1 MSRIPLPY
9 TQKVLDLFRNPKNL
23 GKLEDANVI
32 AVAGN
37 PACGDMITF
46 YMKINNQAVIEK
58 ISFESYGCA
67 ANIAT
72 ASIVTE
78 MIKGLN
84 VKSAWKDVTWKKVTE
99 EVGGLPNVKFHCGI
113 LAVGA
118 VKVLG
123 IPCGLIINR
132 SDIGDDQVKKYAAIR
147 EVPILME
154 IPFDRRI
161 AEAYSRGDVLIEV
174 MPEWKA
180 KFLALYDQIT
190 EIVAYHKD

>member
-1 MSRIPLPY
+1 
-9 TQKVLDLFRNPKNL
+9 LFRNPKNL

-46 YMKINNQAVIEK
+46 YMKINDQAVIEK
-58 ISFESYGCA
+58 ITFESYGCA

-78 MIKGLN
+78 MIKGLT
-84 VKSAWKDVTWKKVTE
+84 VESAWKDVTWKKVTE

-118 VKVLG
+118 VK
-123 IPCGLIINR
+123 R
-132 SDIGDDQVKKYAAIR
+132 AIR
-147 EVPILME
+147 KYYEQKGS
-154 IPFDRRI
+154 IPSWLPKELTFEEKQALEEEELATKLSKKLKG
-161 AEAYSRGDVLIEV
+161 AEE
-174 MPEWKA
+174 K
-180 KFLALYDQIT
+180 
-190 EIVAYHKD
+190 

>member
-23 GKLEDANVI
+23 GKMEDATVI

-46 YMKINNQAVIEK
+46 YLKINDQEIIEK
-58 ISFESYGCA
+58 TSFESYGCA

-78 MIKGLN
+78 MIKGLSLEN
-84 VKSAWKDVTWKKVTE
+84 AWKDMTWKKVTE
-99 EVGGLPNVKFHCGI
+99 EVGGLPTVKFHCGI

-118 VKVLG
+118 LK
-123 IPCGLIINR
+123 R
-132 SDIGDDQVKKYAAIR
+132 AIR
-147 EVPILME
+147 KYYQQKGATPSWVPQEPTFEEKQAIEEEELAKTLSK
-154 IPFDRRI
+154 RLHV
-161 AEAYSRGDVLIEV
+161 AEE
-174 MPEWKA
+174 K
-180 KFLALYDQIT
+180 
-190 EIVAYHKD
+190 

>member
-23 GKLEDANVI
+23 GKMEDATVV

-46 YMKINNQAVIEK
+46 YLKITEQQVIERA
-58 ISFESYGCA
+58 SFESYGCA

-78 MIKGLN
+78 MIKGLTLEN
-84 VKSAWKDVTWKKVTE
+84 AWKDVTWKKVTE
-99 EVGGLPNVKFHCGI
+99 EVGGLPSVKFHCGI

-118 VKVLG
+118 VK
-123 IPCGLIINR
+123 R
-132 SDIGDDQVKKYAAIR
+132 AIR
-147 EVPILME
+147 KYYEQTGTMTAW
-154 IPFDRRI
+154 IPKESTF
-161 AEAYSRGDVLIEV
+161 AEKQAIE
-174 MPEWKA
+174 EEELA
-180 KFLALYDQIT
+180 KTLSKRLK
-190 EIVAYHKD
+190 VAEEKQS